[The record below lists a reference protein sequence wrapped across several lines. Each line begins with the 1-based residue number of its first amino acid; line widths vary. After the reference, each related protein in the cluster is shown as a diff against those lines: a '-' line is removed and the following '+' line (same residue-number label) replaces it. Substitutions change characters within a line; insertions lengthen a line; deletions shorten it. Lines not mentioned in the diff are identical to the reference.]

1 MAFALIYYRTDG
13 TLSGEADTRKGANGS
28 SYYDP
33 TDLPSAQKLEFDFPD
48 NVLESIKDS
57 YVNNIVDIPVPIS
70 DGTRRVNKQEN
81 GMKSLT
87 LTVSGVFKNPNSNAD
102 ILKLKTIRQTPQL
115 DEAHPFGR
123 IGFYSPNATAYTLDP
138 SATSSVNATQGFT
151 ISSVDIGFVGQKKTR
166 YGFTVALSF
175 GGTL

>member
-102 ILKLKTIRQTPQL
+102 ILKLTIR
-115 DEAHPFGR
+115 
-123 IGFYSPNATAYTLDP
+123 
-138 SATSSVNATQGFT
+138 
-151 ISSVDIGFVGQKKTR
+151 
-166 YGFTVALSF
+166 
-175 GGTL
+175 